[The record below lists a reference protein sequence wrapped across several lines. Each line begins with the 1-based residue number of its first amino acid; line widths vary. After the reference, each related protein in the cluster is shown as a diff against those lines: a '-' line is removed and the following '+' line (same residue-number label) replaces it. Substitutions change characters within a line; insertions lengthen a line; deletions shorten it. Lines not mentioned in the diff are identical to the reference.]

1 MHKYGHVVKLLTKNQ
16 ELFMK
21 VKTTEKYEAV
31 IIELKGNVMG
41 GEDTKDFNDL
51 LHKMIDAGKKNI
63 VLDLSGVKF
72 MNSSGLGMLISG
84 LTTMKKAGG
93 LLKLAGTTEKIES
106 LLIITKLITIFESF
120 DSVDKAVQSFS

>member
-1 MHKYGHVVKLLTKNQ
+1 
-16 ELFMK
+16 MK

-31 IIELKGNVMG
+31 IMELKGNVMG
-41 GEDTKDFNDL
+41 GEETKEFNDM
-51 LHKMIDAGKKNI
+51 LHKYIEGDKKNI
-63 VLDLSGVKF
+63 ILDLSAVKF

-93 LLKLAGTTEKIES
+93 SLKLAGTTEKIQS

-120 DSVDKAVQSFS
+120 DSVDEALKTFQK